1 MWDAFD
7 RLADLLDALLLT
19 PHGDVGLG
27 GLRPAGDRR
36 GLLTPHGDVGPFSDK
51 QIWYDLRLIR
61 CVKLDFLP
69 KNTYAPPPVFCTNE
83 NGRTHITCE
92 FIL

>member
-19 PHGDVGLG
+19 PHGDVGLAVSESG
-27 GLRPAGDRR
+27 QAYESV
-36 GLLTPHGDVGPFSDK
+36 LLTPHGDVGPFSDK

-69 KNTYAPPPVFCTNE
+69 KNTYAPPPSFLHE
-83 NGRTHITCE
+83 RKR
-92 FIL
+92 